1 MSYFLPKRRKPGV
14 LGLAVL
20 GALAFAPL
28 SVHASEAELKA
39 LINQLQQRLDAQDAK
54 LQSQAAEIKQLH
66 EQTDQMAALQGK
78 PASAAAAPA
87 QMASANPVPAG
98 VSMNSTIPANS
109 PAASATANAAVAT
122 ASPAPAMTRANS
134 DTSFGGY
141 GELNYNNYVHDG
153 SRTQADL
160 RRFVLLL
167 NHQFSDRLSF
177 NSEMEW
183 EHAVT
188 SASDQGES
196 EIEQAFLNY
205 QIASGVNLKAGLF
218 LMPFGFINQS
228 HEPPM
233 FYGVE
238 RNEVETRI
246 IPSTWREGG
255 IGLWGSTKS
264 GFAWDVGVTTGF
276 DVAKFDDPSAPLH
289 AIHQELQLA
298 KAHDLSVYGAL
309 NYQGIPGWTVGGG
322 VFTGNSTHDNADYKA
337 NADGPDLSGIKG
349 RVTLWDVHTRWQ
361 GHGWDLQALY
371 TRGTIGEAAK
381 IDASIQAFNNATQST
396 RPYVPGAF
404 YGWLMQAAY
413 TVWEH
418 GNMTLTPFVR
428 YERYNTQAHMP
439 EGFAAD
445 PANADHV
452 ATMGLTFSPYPQVV
466 CKADYQKY
474 QDNHKNDRFNL
485 GLGYMF

>member
-1 MSYFLPKRRKPGV
+1 MLVFALI
-14 LGLAVL
+14 
-20 GALAFAPL
+20 GALALMPL
-28 SVHASEAELKA
+28 ASHASEAELKS
-39 LINQLQQRLDAQDAK
+39 LIAQLKQRLDAQDAQLK
-54 LQSQAAEIKQLH
+54 SEAAEIKQLH
-66 EQTDQMAALQGK
+66 EQTDQIAATQGK
-78 PASAAAAPA
+78 ASPATATPAQTASVNPVSAAAP
-87 QMASANPVPAG
+87 MP
-98 VSMNSTIPANS
+98 STIVANTPVAS
-109 PAASATANAAVAT
+109 STASMAAASASSAAPT
-122 ASPAPAMTRANS
+122 GGSQKS

-141 GELNYNNYVHDG
+141 GEINYNNYVHDG

-160 RRFVLLL
+160 RRFVVLLS
-167 NHQFSDRLSF
+167 HQFSDRLSF

-205 QIASGVNLKAGLF
+205 QIASGVNLKTGLF

-233 FYGVE
+233 YYGVE

-255 IGLWGSTKS
+255 MGLWGSTNA
-264 GFAWDVGVTTGF
+264 GLAWDVGVTTGF

-309 NYQGIPGWTVGGG
+309 NYQGIPGWTIGGG
-322 VFTGNSTHDNADYKA
+322 VFTGNSTHANADYKA
-337 NADGPDLSGIKG
+337 NPDSPDLAGIKA
-349 RVTLWDVHTRWQ
+349 RVTLWDMHTRWQ
-361 GHGWDLQALY
+361 RNGWDLEALY
-371 TRGTIGEAAK
+371 TRGTIGQAAK
-381 IDASIQAFNNATQST
+381 IDASIQAFNNTNQTA

-418 GNMTLTPFVR
+418 GDMTLTPFVR
-428 YERYNTQAHMP
+428 YERFNTQSHMP
-439 EGFAAD
+439 AGFAAD

-485 GLGYMF
+485 GMGYMF

>member
-1 MSYFLPKRRKPGV
+1 MSRFSARHPRG
-14 LGLAVL
+14 GLLSLALL
-20 GALAFAPL
+20 GALGLPASSA
-28 SVHASEAELKA
+28 HASEEELKA
-39 LINQLQQRLDAQDAK
+39 MIAQLQKQVTEQASQLK
-54 LQSQAAEIKQLH
+54 TQAAEIKQLH
-66 EQTDQMAALQGK
+66 QQTDQLAAQQTK
-78 PASAAAAPA
+78 PTPATEVTSTAVASTPPAAPPTSIPASSAVSATASNAGSAGAPAAPA
-87 QMASANPVPAG
+87 VASAE
-98 VSMNSTIPANS
+98 SS
-109 PAASATANAAVAT
+109 
-122 ASPAPAMTRANS
+122 
-134 DTSFGGY
+134 TSFGGY
-141 GELNYNNYVHDG
+141 GEINYNNYVRDH

-160 RRFVLLL
+160 RRFVILL

-177 NSEMEW
+177 NSEVEW

-188 SASDQGES
+188 SASDKGES

-218 LMPFGFINQS
+218 LMPFGFLNQS

-255 IGLWGSTKS
+255 IGLYGSTNA
-264 GFAWDVGVTTGF
+264 GLAWDVGVTTGF
-276 DVAKFDDPSAPLH
+276 DITKFDDPSMPL
-289 AIHQELQLA
+289 ASVHQELQLA

-309 NYQGIPGWTVGGG
+309 NYQGIPGWVIGGG

-337 NADGPDLSGIKG
+337 DAGGPDLSGIHG
-349 RVTLWDVHTRWQ
+349 RVTLWDIHTRWQ
-361 GHGWDLQALY
+361 KNGWDLEALY

-381 IDASIQAFNNATQST
+381 INASIQSFNLANQAT

-404 YGWLMQAAY
+404 YGWLVQAAY

-418 GNMTLTPFVR
+418 GNMSLTPYAR
-428 YERYNTQAHMP
+428 YEQYNTQSHMP
-439 EGFAAD
+439 AGFVAD

-452 ATMGLTFSPYPQVV
+452 ATAGLSFSPYPQVV

-474 QDNHKNDRFNL
+474 VYNHKNDRFNL

>member
-1 MSYFLPKRRKPGV
+1 MSCFSSHRRGRGV
-14 LGLAVL
+14 LGLAVV
-20 GALAFAPL
+20 GALVLTPFSAQATD
-28 SVHASEAELKA
+28 AELKA
-39 LINQLQQRLDAQDAK
+39 LITQMQQRLDAQDAQLK
-54 LQSQAAEIKQLH
+54 SQAAEIKQLH
-66 EQTDQMAALQGK
+66 EQTDQIAAVQGK
-78 PASAAAAPA
+78 AAPAATTPA
-87 QMASANPVPAG
+87 QMASANAVPAAAP
-98 VSMNSTIPANS
+98 MPSTIVVTAPSTS
-109 PAASATANAAVAT
+109 PTASVAAAP
-122 ASPAPAMTRANS
+122 ASPASAGGTKS

-141 GELNYNNYVHDG
+141 GEINYNNYVHDG

-160 RRFVLLL
+160 RRFVVLLS
-167 NHQFSDRLSF
+167 HQFSDRLSF

-205 QIASGVNLKAGLF
+205 QIASGVNLKTGLF
-218 LMPFGFINQS
+218 LMPFGFINQA

-255 IGLWGSTKS
+255 IGLWGNTNA
-264 GFAWDVGVTTGF
+264 GLAWDVGVTTGF
-276 DVAKFDDPSAPLH
+276 DIAKFDNPSAPLQSV
-289 AIHQELQLA
+289 HQELQLA

-309 NYQGIPGWTVGGG
+309 NYQGVPGWTIGGG
-322 VFTGNSTHDNADYKA
+322 VFTGNSTHANADYKA
-337 NADGPDLSGIKG
+337 NPDNPDLSGVQG

-361 GHGWDLQALY
+361 RNGWDLEALY
-371 TRGTIGEAAK
+371 TRGTIGDAAK
-381 IDASIQAFNNATQST
+381 IDASIQAFNNANQAT
-396 RPYVPGAF
+396 RAYVPGAF
-404 YGWLMQAAY
+404 YGWLLQAAY

-418 GNMTLTPFVR
+418 GDMSLTPFVR
-428 YERYNTQAHMP
+428 YERFNTQSHMP
-439 EGFAAD
+439 AGFAAD

-452 ATMGLTFSPYPQVV
+452 ATAGLTFSPYPQVV

-474 QDNHKNDRFNL
+474 QANHKNDRFNL

>member
-1 MSYFLPKRRKPGV
+1 MSHLSARHLSG
-14 LGLAVL
+14 GLL
-20 GALAFAPL
+20 ALALPVAFALPV
-28 SVHASEAELKA
+28 SAAQASEAELKA
-39 LINQLQQRLDAQDAK
+39 MITQLQQQVSAQASQ
-54 LQSQAAEIKQLH
+54 LQSQAVEIRQLH
-66 EQTDQMAALQGK
+66 QQADQLAAQQAKATPAADATQTSIASTATVTSI
-78 PASAAAAPA
+78 PPTTITTSAAANSSQSIAAP
-87 QMASANPVPAG
+87 
-98 VSMNSTIPANS
+98 T
-109 PAASATANAAVAT
+109 AASTTPAVAGT
-122 ASPAPAMTRANS
+122 GSA
-134 DTSFGGY
+134 TSFGGY
-141 GELNYNNYVHDG
+141 GEINYNNYVHDG

-160 RRFVLLL
+160 RRFVILL

-177 NSEMEW
+177 NSEVEW

-205 QIASGVNLKAGLF
+205 QIASGVNLKTGLF

-255 IGLWGSTKS
+255 IGLYGSTQA
-264 GFAWDVGVTTGF
+264 GLAWDVGVTTGF

-309 NYQGIPGWTVGGG
+309 NYQGIPGWTIGGG
-322 VFTGNSTHDNADYKA
+322 VFTGNSTHDNADFKA
-337 NADGPDLSGIKG
+337 NSGGPDLSGIKG

-361 GHGWDLQALY
+361 RNGWDLEALY
-371 TRGTIGEAAK
+371 TRGTIGEAGK
-381 IDASIQAFNNATQST
+381 IDASIQAFNNANQAS

-413 TVWEH
+413 TVWQH
-418 GNMTLTPFVR
+418 GDMTLTPFAR
-428 YERYNTQAHMP
+428 YERYNTQSHMP
-439 EGFAAD
+439 AGFAAD

-452 ATMGLTFSPYPQVV
+452 ATVGLTFSPYPQVV

-474 QDNHKNDRFNL
+474 VDNHKNDRFNL